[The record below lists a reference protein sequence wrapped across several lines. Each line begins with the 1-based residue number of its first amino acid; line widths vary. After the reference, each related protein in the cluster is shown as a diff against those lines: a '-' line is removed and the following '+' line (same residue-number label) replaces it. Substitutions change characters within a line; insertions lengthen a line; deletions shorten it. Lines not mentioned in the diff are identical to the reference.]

1 MSLSGLPRLRLA
13 LALAGLFT
21 VCIPCL
27 FAQTAGTG
35 AISGTVTDP
44 SGAVVAQVSVTA
56 IRVDTGETRTATS
69 DASGA
74 YRFSLLLPGNYRL
87 KFSAVG
93 FKALEVPSTIVNVTE
108 TTVADEKLEVG
119 SQTEQVTVQ
128 ALAATLQTE
137 SSTLGEVVGEQ
148 KVSTLPL
155 TNRNYTQILTLA
167 AGVQGS
173 VTNAAVLGRGT
184 QDVSVNGA
192 GYDQNNYQQDGV
204 EINNFGTGVA
214 ADNSSFYGGIAVPN
228 PDSLEEFKIQTSLYD
243 AGYGRNPGANVNVI
257 TKSGSNT
264 FHGDIWEFLRNT
276 DLNAN
281 DFFLN
286 RSGQPRAPFIQNQFG
301 GTFGGRIKK
310 DRLFIFGSYQGT
322 RQVNGLATQ
331 GHSSTTLPPLTNNR
345 SAAAL
350 GAEFCPQNNPSSKT
364 FLPETVQVAC
374 DGSNINP
381 VALAI
386 LNAKLPNSTY
396 YIPTPQ
402 TLLPNGIGFSS
413 FSIPAYFKEDQ
424 YMINTDYVI
433 SSKNTLS
440 GRVFI
445 AEDPWT
451 LTFSAAGQTPGNAY
465 KQHYGDQSEIL
476 KLTSILTPNLV
487 NEARMSVVRIPAHSH
502 TGEALTAPQVG
513 MTPIQQSFNYLP
525 VITVSGLFSSGD
537 SAVDTY
543 TQNTNQ
549 FQWADQLSWTHGK
562 QTIRTGFQA
571 ERVQWNWDYIGSA
584 RGSLTFLS
592 FADFLLGQSAQ
603 TNGSALGYSNVYIA
617 NGSLYPDN
625 GAIQGIRANT
635 FSSFVQDDI
644 KVSRKLTLNLG
655 VRWEFNGLMSDKY
668 GNMTNVWE
676 SLLLTQPVPP
686 PGGTLV
692 GYTVPS
698 NFQGPIPAGVYQHN
712 NTTLLPGGQ
721 QPLTNF
727 APRFGLAWKPFE
739 SGHLVIR
746 GGAGYFYDR
755 ISGNYFINGLVY
767 ISAPKNIGEGGTGVA
782 EGLGTFQ
789 DPWNPYNNFGWTPRT
804 VNFTTGQS
812 SNLGA
817 GMFAEQLPTPLVQ
830 EYNLNA
836 QYELPSRMILEVGY
850 TGSHGLHL
858 QDKRNVNQPN
868 LASPT
873 NPINGITTNTT
884 QNAPLRSPF
893 PGFAYSGLFGLDKV
907 EDNGDFR
914 YNALVVSLKKS
925 LTHNVQFGL
934 AYTWNRSLTDLV
946 GAGQLGGT
954 LSGNNVNDVRQM
966 WGPSDISRAQRL
978 VVNYSWT
985 APSWRNGNGFAGKLL
1000 SGWSVAGVTIAQ
1012 TGFFITPTDSRGG
1025 TIYGQVGTS
1034 TGTPCPGITASQL
1047 TTPGSVTS
1055 RLTNYFNTSAF
1066 CAPVAIGN
1074 GTGYGTLGQ
1083 GDVTGPG
1090 QFNWDAALLKTTV
1103 VGGLSESARLD
1114 FRTEFFNAFNH
1125 PQFANPGLG
1134 IGTASFGQITSTS
1147 VAPRLIQ
1154 FALKYVF

>member
-1 MSLSGLPRLRLA
+1 MNIVKLPRPRLLLA
-13 LALAGLFT
+13 LAYWSIACASFA
-21 VCIPCL
+21 V
-27 FAQTAGTG
+27 AQTAGTG
-35 AISGTVTDP
+35 AISGTVTD
-44 SGAVVAQVSVTA
+44 STGGVVAQVSVTA
-56 IRVDTGETRTATS
+56 IRVDTGETRSTAT

-74 YRFSLLLPGNYRL
+74 FRFALLLPGSYRVR
-87 KFSAVG
+87 FNAGG
-93 FKALEVPSTIVNVTE
+93 FKAVEVPAATVNVTE
-108 TTVADEKLEVG
+108 TTLVDQKLEVG
-119 SQTEQVTVQ
+119 SQTEQVTVE
-128 ALAATLQTE
+128 ATAATLQTE
-137 SSTLGEVVGEQ
+137 SSTVGEVVGQE
-148 KVSTLPL
+148 KVATLPL

-167 AGVQGS
+167 PGVQGS
-173 VTNAAVLGRGT
+173 VTNAAILGRGT

-204 EINNFGTGVA
+204 EINNFGSGQA
-214 ADNSSFYGGIAVPN
+214 SDGGFYGGIAVPN

-243 AGYGRNPGANVNVI
+243 AGYGRNPGANVNVV
-257 TKSGSNT
+257 TKSGTNS
-264 FHGDIWEFLRNT
+264 FHGDLWEFLRNT

-286 RSGQPRAPFIQNQFG
+286 KSGQPRAPFLQNQFG

-310 DRLFIFGSYQGT
+310 DKLFFFGSYQGT
-322 RQVNGLATQ
+322 RQVNGLASQ
-331 GHSSTTLPPLTNNR
+331 GHSSTDLPPLTNNR

-350 GAEFCPQNNPSSKT
+350 GAEFCQQNNPGSKT
-364 FLPETVQVAC
+364 FFPETLQVAC

-386 LNAKLPNSTY
+386 LNAKLPNGTY

-402 TLLPNGIGFSS
+402 TLLSSTVGFSS
-413 FSIPAYFKEDQ
+413 FSIPAHFTEDQ
-424 YMINTDYVI
+424 YMANIDYVI
-433 SSKNTLS
+433 SPKHTLS

-445 AEDPWT
+445 SRDPWE
-451 LTFSAAGQTPGNAY
+451 LSFSGNGQTPGNAY
-465 KQHYGDQSEIL
+465 NQYYGDESVIL
-476 KLTSILTPNLV
+476 KLTSILTPSLV
-487 NEARMSVVRIPAHSH
+487 NEARMSVVRIPNHSH
-502 TGEALTAPQVG
+502 TGEYLTAPQVG

-525 VITVSGLFSSGD
+525 VITVSGLFSSGN
-537 SAVDTY
+537 SSVDTDV
-543 TQNTNQ
+543 QNTNQ
-549 FQWADQLSWTHGK
+549 FQWSDQLSWTHGR
-562 QTIRTGFQA
+562 QTIRIGFQA

-584 RGSLTFLS
+584 RGSMTFLS

-603 TNGSALGYSNVYIA
+603 ANGSALGFSNVYSA
-617 NGSLYPDN
+617 NGDLYPDN
-625 GAIQGIRANT
+625 GAVEGLRANT
-635 FSSFVQDDI
+635 FSSFIQDDI
-644 KVSRKLTLNLG
+644 KVNRKLTLNLG
-655 VRWEFNGLMSDKY
+655 LRWEFNGLMSDKY
-668 GNMTNVWE
+668 GNATNVWE

-712 NTTLLPGGQ
+712 NTTPFPSGI

-727 APRFGLAWKPFE
+727 APRLGFAWKPFE
-739 SGHLVIR
+739 NGHLVIR

-755 ISGNYFINGLVY
+755 ISGTYFINGLVY
-767 ISAPKNIGEGGTGVA
+767 ISSPKNIGEGGTGAA
-782 EGLGTFQ
+782 EALGTFQ
-789 DPWNPYNNFGWTPRT
+789 DPWNPFYNFGWTPRT

-817 GMFAEQLPTPLVQ
+817 GMFAEQMPTPLVE

-836 QYELPSRMILEVGY
+836 QYELPSRMIFEVGY

-858 QDKRNVNQPN
+858 QDKRNINQPY
-868 LASPT
+868 LASPSD
-873 NPINGITTNTT
+873 PINGVTTNTT
-884 QNAPLRSPF
+884 QNVALRVPF

-907 EDNGDFR
+907 EDNADLR
-914 YNALVVSLKKS
+914 YDALVASLRKS
-925 LTHNVQFGL
+925 FTHGVQFGI
-934 AYTWNRSLTDLV
+934 AYTWNRSLTDLFGV
-946 GAGQLGGT
+946 GGLGGT
-954 LSGNNVNDVRQM
+954 LSGNNVDNVRQM
-966 WGPSDISRAQRL
+966 WGPSGISRAQRL
-978 VVNYSWT
+978 VVNYSWN
-985 APSWRNGNGFAGKLL
+985 APSWRSGNGFAGKLL
-1000 SGWSVAGVTIAQ
+1000 SGWGVAGVTTAQ
-1012 TGFFITPTDSRGG
+1012 TGFFMTPTDSRGG
-1025 TIYGQVGTS
+1025 TIYGSVGTS

-1055 RLTNYFNTSAF
+1055 RLYGWFNTSAF

-1090 QFNWDAALLKTTV
+1090 QFDWDAAILKTTL
-1103 VGGLSESARLD
+1103 VGGLSENAHLD

-1125 PQFANPGLG
+1125 PQFANPGLA

>member
-1 MSLSGLPRLRLA
+1 
-13 LALAGLFT
+13 
-21 VCIPCL
+21 
-27 FAQTAGTG
+27 
-35 AISGTVTDP
+35 
-44 SGAVVAQVSVTA
+44 VTA
-56 IRVDTGETRTATS
+56 IRIDTGETRTTTT
-69 DASGA
+69 DGNGA
-74 YRFSLLLPGNYRL
+74 YRFSLLLPGAYRL
-87 KFSAVG
+87 RFSATG
-93 FKALEVPSTIVNVTE
+93 FKAVEVPSTNVNVTE
-108 TTVADEKLEVG
+108 TTVVDEKLDVG
-119 SQTEQVTVQ
+119 SQSEQVTVE
-128 ALAATLQTE
+128 ATAATLQTE
-137 SSTLGEVVGEQ
+137 SSTVGEVVGEQ
-148 KVSTLPL
+148 KVSSLPL

-192 GYDQNNYQQDGV
+192 LYDQNNYQQDGV

-228 PDSLEEFKIQTSLYD
+228 PDTLQEFKIQTSLYD

-257 TKSGSNT
+257 TKSGTNS
-264 FHGDIWEFLRNT
+264 FHGDLWEFLRNT

-286 RSGQPRAPFIQNQFG
+286 RNGQPRAPFLQNQFG
-301 GTFGGRIKK
+301 GTFGGPIKK
-310 DRLFIFGSYQGT
+310 DRLFFFGSYQGT

-331 GHSSTTLPPLTNNR
+331 GHSSTTLPPLTNDR
-345 SAAAL
+345 SAAGL
-350 GAEFCPQNNPSSKT
+350 GAQFCPQNNPTSKT
-364 FLPETVQVAC
+364 FFPETVQVAC

-381 VALAI
+381 VALKI
-386 LNAKLPNSTY
+386 LQAKLPNGTY

-402 TLLPNGIGFSS
+402 TILQNGFGFSS
-413 FSIPAYFKEDQ
+413 WSIPAHFTEDQ

-433 SSKNTLS
+433 SSKHTLS

-445 AEDPWT
+445 SENPWE
-451 LTFSAAGQTPGNAY
+451 LTFSANGQTPGNAY
-465 KQHYGDQSEIL
+465 NQHYADESVVL
-476 KLTSILTPNLV
+476 KLTSILTPSVV
-487 NEARMSVVRIPAHSH
+487 NEARVSFVRLPARSH
-502 TGEALTAPQVG
+502 TGEFLTAPQVG
-513 MTPIQQSFNYLP
+513 MTPVQQSFNYLP
-525 VITVSGLFSSGD
+525 VISVSGLFSAGGSG
-537 SAVDTY
+537 VDTY
-543 TQNTNQ
+543 VQNTNTY
-549 FQWADQLSWTHGK
+549 QWADQLSWTHGR

-584 RGSLTFLS
+584 RGTLQFLS
-592 FADFLLGQSAQ
+592 FADFLLGQSAL
-603 TNGSALGYSNVYIA
+603 TNGSPLGFSNVYVA
-617 NGSLYPDN
+617 NASLYPDN
-625 GAIQGIRANT
+625 GAVEGLRVNT
-635 FSSFVQDDI
+635 FSSFVQDDF
-644 KVSRKLTLNLG
+644 KVNRKLTLNLG
-655 VRWEFNGLMSDKY
+655 VRWEFDGLMSDKY
-668 GNMTNVWE
+668 GNLTNVWE
-676 SLLLTQPVPP
+676 SILRTQPVPP

-698 NFQGPIPAGVYQHN
+698 NFQGPVPAGVYQHN
-712 NTTLLPGGQ
+712 NNTLLPSGE

-727 APRFGLAWKPFE
+727 APRVGLAWKPFE
-739 SGHLVIR
+739 NGHLVIR

-767 ISAPKNIGEGGTGVA
+767 ISAPKIIGEGGVGAA
-782 EGLGTFQ
+782 EALGTFQ
-789 DPWNPYNNFGWTPRT
+789 NPWNPFNNFGWNPRS
-804 VNFTTGQS
+804 VDFNTGKS

-817 GMFAEQLPTPLVQ
+817 GMFAEQLPTPVVY

-836 QYELPSRMILEVGY
+836 QYELPSRMLFEVGY
-850 TGSHGLHL
+850 TGSKGIHL

-868 LASPT
+868 LASPS

-884 QNAPLRSPF
+884 QNVPLRVPY

-907 EDNGDFR
+907 EDNADLR
-914 YNALVVSLKKS
+914 YDALVASLKKD
-925 LTHNVQFGL
+925 LTHGVQFGV

-946 GAGQLGGT
+946 GITQLGGT

-966 WGPSDISRAQRL
+966 WGPSGISRAQRL
-978 VVNYSWT
+978 VVNYGWMM
-985 APSWRNGNGFAGKLL
+985 PSWRNGNGFAGKLL
-1000 SGWSVAGVTIAQ
+1000 SGWGVAGVTIAQ
-1012 TGFFITPTDSRGG
+1012 SGFFMTPTDSRGG
-1025 TIYGQVGTS
+1025 TIYGSVGTS

-1047 TTPGSVTS
+1047 TTSGSVTS
-1055 RLTNYFNTSAF
+1055 RLTNYFNASAF

-1090 QFNWDAALLKTTV
+1090 QFNWDAAILKSTQ
-1103 VGGLSESARLD
+1103 VGGLSENARLD

-1125 PQFANPGLG
+1125 PQFAIPGLA